1 MKGCDMWWAVG
12 LGIGAAMGGPV
23 GAGIGA
29 VIGGAISECLSGNGN
44 EMDALMAA
52 VSCFLGRFA
61 SETGTLGQAEREFIA
76 DICDQIS
83 TDRTTAREEI
93 IDQLPEWTANDELF
107 NGAINAAREN
117 EVLRSQ
123 LLSFVWQMASRDNVV
138 EANETAWIN
147 SASASMGASSEE
159 LLVSMIPYQRAEID
173 DEAVAGA
180 REALGVTTTATQ
192 HEIKQKYKE
201 LSRKYHPDTH
211 STANETL
218 KELTA
223 VKFAQVT
230 AAYDTLRSGSRA
242 NFWAVRIESRE
253 LFEPDSRSLV
263 RCYFCHQKCRLPEPA
278 NFENS
283 RCPKCRALL
292 LFERELAG
300 AIFSNVEPPE
310 EKPQPEPK
318 QPEAKPEPKQ
328 SERSRPAAPP
338 DGQITG
344 DYVASLHGCFSRL
357 PRLRCPGSAAG
368 KVANGHRDIRARG
381 QPFGRRSVV
390 R

>member
-1 MKGCDMWWAVG
+1 
-12 LGIGAAMGGPV
+12 MGGPV

-61 SETGTLGQAEREFIA
+61 SETGTLGHAEREFIA

-147 SASASMGASSEE
+147 GASASMGASSEE

-201 LSRKYHPDTH
+201 LSRKHHPDTH

-218 KELTA
+218 KELRSEVCSGDGGIRHTSIRQSRQLLGRPNRVPGTVRAGFAIAGA
-223 VKFAQVT
+223 VLLLPPEVPVT
-230 AAYDTLRSGSRA
+230 RA
-242 NFWAVRIESRE
+242 REFRE
-253 LFEPDSRSLV
+253 LSV
-263 RCYFCHQKCRLPEPA
+263 
-278 NFENS
+278 
-283 RCPKCRALL
+283 
-292 LFERELAG
+292 
-300 AIFSNVEPPE
+300 
-310 EKPQPEPK
+310 
-318 QPEAKPEPKQ
+318 
-328 SERSRPAAPP
+328 SEMPRPA
-338 DGQITG
+338 
-344 DYVASLHGCFSRL
+344 
-357 PRLRCPGSAAG
+357 
-368 KVANGHRDIRARG
+368 
-381 QPFGRRSVV
+381 VV
-390 R
+390 RTGTGWRDFLKR